1 MSSKLLTIFGGII
14 VITFVSAFVFLQGSS
29 KEDENSLF
37 PDIVLGEYNENTLA
51 AFRGKPVVA
60 NTWAT
65 WCPFCV
71 NELPDFVEIQKEFG
85 DEVVILA
92 INRKESPSRVS
103 RFIGELGI
111 ADDLTFLLDP
121 NDSFYREIG
130 GFSMPETIFVDR
142 DGVIQFHKR
151 GPMDA
156 DEIRQRLQSIL

>member
-1 MSSKLLTIFGGII
+1 MSSRLLIIFGTVI
-14 VITFVSAFVFLQGSS
+14 VIVFVSAFVFLQSS
-29 KEDENSLF
+29 SQENENSF
-37 PDIVLGEYNENTLA
+37 SQDIMLQEYNENTLA

-60 NTWAT
+60 NVWAT

-71 NELPDFVEIQKEFG
+71 NELPDFVEVQKEFG
-85 DEVVILA
+85 DEVIIIA
-92 INRKESPSRVS
+92 INRKESPTQVS

-142 DGVIQFHKR
+142 DGIIQFHKR

-156 DEIRQRLQSIL
+156 DEIRERLQAIL